1 MSVPD
6 RSSRAPRVQY
16 AALPFRRTSDGGIE
30 VLLVTSRGTRRWIIP
45 KGWPVSGLTP
55 SGSAAR
61 EAFEEA
67 GVIGPIGETAVG
79 TFRYQKQ
86 LNSGAFVT
94 CEATIFPLEVQEQR
108 RRFPEASQ
116 REQRWFSPQ
125 AAAEAVAEEELGRAI
140 RAFAESQETRST
152 SFG

>member
-1 MSVPD
+1 MSVSE
-6 RSSRAPRVQY
+6 RSSHAPRVQY
-16 AALPFRRTSDGGIE
+16 AALPFRRTSGGGIE
-30 VLLVTSRGTRRWIIP
+30 VLLVTSRGTRRWIVP
-45 KGWPVSGLTP
+45 KGWPVPGLSP

-67 GVIGPIGETAVG
+67 GVIGSVGETAIG

-94 CEATIFPLEVQEQR
+94 CETTVFPLEVQEQR

-116 REQRWFSPQ
+116 REQRWFSPE
-125 AAAEAVAEEELGRAI
+125 AAAEAVAEKELGRAI
-140 RAFAESQETRST
+140 VAFAESQEIRSS